1 MMQVSVSS
9 DSGDFHI
16 SGSICSLILIQV
28 NSLDQSVSH
37 LDVFRGPWTL
47 TGFRKISYGP
57 VLSRHWII
65 DISVMLAVST
75 SLWQQMGTQQL
86 SLVQSVNPLTVYVL
100 SGTLSPLKRKFKVT
114 RLKVWIYIFL
124 FSLFFFCLHK
134 LLVNYLLY

>member
-47 TGFRKISYGP
+47 TGFRKLSYGP
-57 VLSRHWII
+57 VLSRHWITG
-65 DISVMLAVST
+65 ISVMLAVTT
-75 SLWQQMGTQQL
+75 SVWQQMGAQQL
-86 SLVQSVNPLTVYVL
+86 SLVQSVNALKVYVL
-100 SGTLSPLKRKFKVT
+100 SGHCHHSKGNSKWQDWKSEST
-114 RLKVWIYIFL
+114 
-124 FSLFFFCLHK
+124 FFCSPYFSS
-134 LLVNYLLY
+134 VFTIC